1 MIPINNPLIS
11 VIIPIFNGQNHM
23 QRCVDSVITQTYKN
37 IEIVLINDGSTDS
50 TPAICD
56 SFAKM
61 DSRVK
66 VHHKENGGLSDARNV
81 GIDISSGEYITF
93 IDSDDFILPDYVEY
107 LYSLITKFGA
117 EMSICTHT
125 VICRNGRRIVY
136 GDGTELSL
144 SPQQTLKEI
153 LYHGRVDL
161 SVWAKLYHRSLFEG
175 VRYPYGK
182 YFEDVGTTYRLID
195 KCQKIASGGTSKYE
209 YILRSDSMIS
219 DKFTTRKL
227 DLLEMT
233 DRMAAYITEK
243 YPSLASAA
251 LRRRVYARFSTIN
264 QMVHEAGMS
273 EDRREMI
280 KFIRTHQKAVLS
292 DPLTP
297 QRDKWAIHLL
307 RLGYPIYSICWRIYL
322 YFYKNN

>member
-11 VIIPIFNGQNHM
+11 VVIPIFNGQNHM
-23 QRCVDSVITQTYKN
+23 RRCVDSVINQTYKN
-37 IEIVLINDGSTDS
+37 LEIVLINDGSTDS

-56 SFAKM
+56 EYARL
-61 DSRVK
+61 DSRVR

-93 IDSDDFILPDYVEY
+93 IDSDDFILPDYAQY
-107 LYSLITKFGA
+107 LYSLIVKFDA
-117 EMSICTHT
+117 DMSICTHT
-125 VICRNGRRIVY
+125 VVCRGGRRIVL
-136 GDGTELSL
+136 GDGKDVCL
-144 SPQQTLKEI
+144 SPEQALREI

-161 SVWAKLYHRSLFEG
+161 SVWAKLYHRSVFEG
-175 VRYPYGK
+175 IRYPYGK
-182 YFEDVGTTYRLID
+182 YFEDAGTTYRVID
-195 KCQKIASGGTSKYE
+195 NCKRIASGGVSKYE
-209 YILRSDSMIS
+209 YILRNGSMIS

-233 DRMAAYITEK
+233 DRMAAYVSEK
-243 YPSLASAA
+243 YPSLALAA

-273 EDRREMI
+273 EERREMI
-280 KFIRTHQKAVLS
+280 KFIRENQKVILN
-292 DPLTP
+292 DPEAP
-297 QRDKWAIHLL
+297 RRDKWAIRLL
-307 RLGYPIYSICWRIYL
+307 GLGYPIYSICWRMYL